1 MKKLIFTLILL
12 NFAQAGFAQDS
23 LTTTIPLERIIEVE
37 VTSADTSSLSEY
49 TLYQFNYYN
58 GSSIVKAQFWAV
70 STDSLFEL
78 GEREVELCRV
88 IQMDMGNNTSL
99 RGRGIASKL
108 ILRDVY
114 EGEIIFN
121 FDEYGEFPTLRLCST
136 P

>member
-1 MKKLIFTLILL
+1 MKKLIFTLIFL
-12 NFAQAGFAQDS
+12 NTAYAGFAQDS
-23 LTTTIPLERIIEVE
+23 ITTTIPLESVIEVE
-37 VTSADTSSLSEY
+37 ITSADTSSLSEY

-58 GSSIVKAQFWAV
+58 RDSTVKAQFWAV
-70 STDSLFEL
+70 STDSLLEL

-88 IQMDMGNNTSL
+88 IQMNMGNNTNL
-99 RGRGIASKL
+99 RGRGIANRL

-114 EGEIIFN
+114 GGEIIFN